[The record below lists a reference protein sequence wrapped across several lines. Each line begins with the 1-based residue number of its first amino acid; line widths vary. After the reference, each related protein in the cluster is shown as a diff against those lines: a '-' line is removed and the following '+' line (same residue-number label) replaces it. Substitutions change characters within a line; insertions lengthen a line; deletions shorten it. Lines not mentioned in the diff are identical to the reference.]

1 MNRQKS
7 IAVFAVI
14 AAVAM
19 TSIGLSGVSATP
31 LMVSSVP
38 QNQEGWGMLGHVE
51 YTLMNDSQI
60 KGYYQSDNVVV
71 DNGKNCVANL
81 VFGASP
87 AGGTTG
93 DNCQASPGQ
102 FTFIGIGNG
111 TGASAG
117 ASFLDVQQLTNAT
130 EADLGCAGDVA
141 ATGELARRAATV
153 TMNAEAD
160 AGGTTGAKVQLIT
173 TVPFDFVTANAT
185 IVHESAIF
193 NGASLG
199 DAAGDDACNEATGPG
214 DAGVDWDMFSI
225 QRLNPTSGITVTD
238 GDSLSV
244 KWTITIG

>member
-1 MNRQKS
+1 M
-7 IAVFAVI
+7 FAVI

-51 YTLMNDSQI
+51 YTLMNDGKI

-71 DNGKNCVANL
+71 DNGKNCVADL
-81 VFGASP
+81 VFGATSTP
-87 AGGTTG
+87 TG
-93 DNCQASPGQ
+93 DNCSASPSQ

-117 ASFLDVQQLTNAT
+117 AAFLDVQQLTNAT
-130 EADLGCAGDVA
+130 EADLGCAEDGGPG
-141 ATGELARRAATV
+141 TGELARRAATV
-153 TMNAEAD
+153 SVNAEAD

-214 DAGVDWDMFSI
+214 DAGVNWDMFSI
-225 QRLNPTSGITVTD
+225 QKLNPTSGITVTD

>member
-51 YTLMNDSQI
+51 YTLMNDGQI

-71 DNGKNCVANL
+71 DNGKNCVADL
-81 VFGASP
+81 VFGATSTP
-87 AGGTTG
+87 TG
-93 DNCQASPGQ
+93 DNCSSSPSQ
-102 FTFIGIGNG
+102 LTFIGIGNG

-130 EADLGCAGDVA
+130 EADLGCAEDGGTG
-141 ATGELARRAATV
+141 TGELARRAATV
-153 TMNAEAD
+153 TINAEAD

-173 TVPFDFVTANAT
+173 AVPFDFVTANAT

-214 DAGVDWDMFSI
+214 DAGVNWDMFSI
-225 QRLNPTSGITVTD
+225 QRLNPSAGITVTD

>member
-51 YTLMNDSQI
+51 YTLMNDGKI

-71 DNGKNCVANL
+71 DNGKNCVADL
-81 VFGASP
+81 VFGATSTP
-87 AGGTTG
+87 TG
-93 DNCQASPGQ
+93 DNCSSSPSQ

-111 TGASAG
+111 TGASSG

-130 EADLGCAGDVA
+130 EADLGCAEDGGTG
-141 ATGELARRAATV
+141 TGELARRAATV
-153 TMNAEAD
+153 TMNAEAN

-173 TVPFDFVTANAT
+173 AVPFDFVTANAT

-199 DAAGDDACNEATGPG
+199 DAAGDDACNEAL
-214 DAGVDWDMFSI
+214 SN
-225 QRLNPTSGITVTD
+225 LNHTHNPHIFTFQFHSSN
-238 GDSLSV
+238 SLFRT
-244 KWTITIG
+244 KLFDE